1 MRNKWSPSRG
11 HGVTGGTFHMLLW
24 SSDHIQGEEHTVT
37 LHKQGEHWCP
47 GSPEETRRPQFPF
60 PGQAGEGKDAD

>member
-1 MRNKWSPSRG
+1 
-11 HGVTGGTFHMLLW
+11 MLLW

-60 PGQAGEGKDAD
+60 PGQAGEGKDTD